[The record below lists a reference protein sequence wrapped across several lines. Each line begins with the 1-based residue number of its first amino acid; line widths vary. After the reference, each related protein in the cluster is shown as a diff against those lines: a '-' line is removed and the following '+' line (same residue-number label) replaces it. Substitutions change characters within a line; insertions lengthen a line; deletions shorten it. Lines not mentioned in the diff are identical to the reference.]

1 VIQEPTILV
10 IAQPGHLRDS
20 LQVLLA
26 ALSGG
31 RPVVAADGVLVEK
44 SSAMKSYPDLVLVV
58 LEPGSP
64 GTEDREVVAQIKNH
78 WPQTRLVVLVDTERQ
93 RQSMIVAGADR
104 ALFKGILAAQML
116 VEIEA
121 LLND

>member
-1 VIQEPTILV
+1 MTQEPSILV

-26 ALSGG
+26 SLSGG
-31 RPVVAADGVLVEK
+31 RPVVVAGGVLVEK
-44 SSAMKSYPDLVLVV
+44 PGTMNSHPDLVLVV

-64 GTEDREVVAQIKNH
+64 GAEDSEVAAKIKTH

-93 RQSMIVAGADR
+93 RQSMIAAGADR
-104 ALFKGILAAQML
+104 VLFKGFLAAQLL
-116 VEIEA
+116 VEIEG
-121 LLND
+121 LLNG